1 MMPSPDFRSD
11 NTSPVSPA
19 IIDALNHHLR
29 QAHDPYGEDRL
40 TDELRRRVG
49 DLFAHDVHIVP
60 VITGTAG
67 NALALSMVARSFGTI
82 VCHREAH
89 IVVDENG
96 AIEFL
101 CRGARLLPV
110 AGAQGKITA
119 KAIAG
124 LAEEESVHRLRPGA
138 VSVSQSTE
146 FGTVYEPAEL
156 AELSAVA
163 RSWGVP
169 LHMDGTRFANAV
181 ATGRSAEAMTWKAGV
196 DVLCFGATKGGA
208 PGAEMIVFFDRH
220 LAADVERQA
229 KRTGHLLSR
238 SWFLAAQLLA
248 FLDDGLWLKN
258 AAAANAS
265 AASLATVLTDAGA
278 EIVYPV
284 QTNIVFARLDQGQ
297 VAQLAARGIRF
308 YQWDRASRPL
318 VRFVTSF
325 ATTPQDIEGVRD
337 ALSER

>member
-1 MMPSPDFRSD
+1 MKLALDFRSD

-19 IIDALNHHLR
+19 IIQALNHHL
-29 QAHDPYGEDRL
+29 QEAHDPYGEDRL
-40 TDELRRRVG
+40 TDALRRRVSE
-49 DLFAHDVHIVP
+49 LFGHEVHVVP

-82 VCHREAH
+82 VCHRDAH

-110 AGAQGKITA
+110 AGEHGKIA
-119 KAIAG
+119 AEAIAH

-146 FGTVYEPAEL
+146 FGTLYEPAEL
-156 AELSAVA
+156 AALAGIA
-163 RSWGVP
+163 RSWRVP
-169 LHMDGTRFANAV
+169 LHMDGTRFANAA
-181 ATGRSAEAMTWKAGV
+181 ATGRPADEMTWKAGV

-208 PGAEMIVFFDRH
+208 PGAEMIVFFDKH
-220 LAADVERQA
+220 LAEDVERQA

-238 SWFLAAQLLA
+238 AWFLSAQLLA
-248 FLDDGLWLKN
+248 YLEDGLWLRN

-265 AASLATVLTDAGA
+265 AARLATILADVGA
-278 EIVYPV
+278 EITHPV
-284 QTNIVFARLDQGQ
+284 QTNIVFARLEQSQ
-297 VAQLAARGIRF
+297 IERLAVRAIRF
-308 YQWDRASRPL
+308 YQWDRAPRPL

-325 ATTPQDIEGVRD
+325 ATKAEEIESVQD
-337 ALSER
+337 ALSGR

>member
-1 MMPSPDFRSD
+1 MKPSFDFRSD
-11 NTSPVSPA
+11 NTAPVSPE
-19 IIDALNHHLR
+19 IVDALNHHLR
-29 QAHDPYGEDRL
+29 QTHDPYGEDRL

-49 DLFAHDVHIVP
+49 ELFAHDVHVVP

-110 AGAQGKITA
+110 SGAQGKIA
-119 KAIAG
+119 AEAIAG

-156 AELSAVA
+156 ERLSTVA
-163 RSWGVP
+163 RSWRVP

-248 FLDDGLWLKN
+248 FLADGLWLRN

-265 AASLATVLTDAGA
+265 AASLAAVLTEAGA
-278 EIVYPV
+278 EIIHPV
-284 QTNIVFARLDQGQ
+284 QTNIVFARLDQSR
-297 VAQLAARGIRF
+297 VEKLAVRNIRF
-308 YQWDRASRPL
+308 YQWDRAPRPL
-318 VRFVTSF
+318 VRFVTSY
-325 ATTPQDIEGVRD
+325 ATKSEDVNAVRD
-337 ALSER
+337 ALSEH

>member
-1 MMPSPDFRSD
+1 MVPMPDFRSD

-19 IIDALNHHLR
+19 IIHALNRYLR
-29 QAHDPYGEDRL
+29 ETHDPYGEDQL
-40 TDELRRRVG
+40 TEELRRRVSE
-49 DLFAHDVHIVP
+49 LFMHDVHVVP

-89 IVVDENG
+89 VVVDENG

-110 AGAQGKITA
+110 AGEHGKITA
-119 KAIAG
+119 DAIAG

-146 FGTVYEPAEL
+146 FGTVYEL
-156 AELSAVA
+156 AELERLSAMA
-163 RSWGVP
+163 RSWRVP
-169 LHMDGTRFANAV
+169 LHMDGTRFANAA
-181 ATGRSAEAMTWKAGV
+181 ATGRSAAAMTWKAGV

-208 PGAEMIVFFDRH
+208 PGAEMIVFFDRR
-220 LAADVERQA
+220 LAADVARQA

-258 AAAANAS
+258 AGAANGS
-265 AASLATVLTDAGA
+265 AASLAAVLADAGA
-278 EIVYPV
+278 EIVHPV
-284 QTNIVFARLDQGQ
+284 QTNIIFARLDEGQ

-308 YQWDRASRPL
+308 YQWDRAPRPL

-325 ATTPQDIEGVRD
+325 ATRPEDIERVGD
-337 ALSER
+337 ALSKG